1 MVLGNQVV
9 DVMVE
14 SVCGLICPLTARGS
28 SEIIVTIGLYP
39 RKAANN
45 ANVGG
50 ICDREVA
57 MWGAPAL
64 VIADANAFGR
74 LPVSAPIT
82 SVKRSVSPTVLPVF
96 CRVSSI
102 PVAVLRRSGGTV
114 PIMEDTFGEEN
125 IPKPMPIKKSETA
138 NSGYWKS

>member
-9 DVMVE
+9 EVMVE
-14 SVCGLICPLTARGS
+14 KACGLICALTACGS
-28 SEIIVTIGLYP
+28 SEINVTIGLYP

-50 ICDREVA
+50 SCDREDA
-57 MWGAPAL
+57 TWGAPAL
-64 VIADANAFGR
+64 AIADAKAFGR
-74 LPVSAPIT
+74 LPVRAPIT

-96 CRVSSI
+96 CRVRSI

-114 PIMEDTFGEEN
+114 PIMEDTLGEEN
-125 IPKPMPIKKSETA
+125 IPKPMPIKKIETA